1 MRNERVNKSIF
12 FTIKSGILWG
22 IGLLCVLTSCAPHPE
37 ATGRRPETLPSRPT
51 ERQIQEELER
61 STAEW
66 AYQQGVQAL
75 KREAL
80 QEAIQNFEL
89 AIQRD
94 AMHLRAYLSLG
105 DAYNM
110 QGEYMIAETYYNKVL
125 YYDPYSVPAYTALAN
140 MNAKMGKYREALS
153 LYRKVLELDP
163 ANQYAREQTE
173 DVTQEL
179 FTSYYNQG
187 IAYKDAGD
195 VEHAVIDLQ
204 KAYSVTPSLELAIE
218 IGNLYLQSQ
227 DYMMADSYF
236 QQALSQDPDYLPAII
251 GAGKVQMALD
261 HYHEAMN
268 YFKHGVQTEPANQE
282 AQKLFEQ
289 AQTEKVR
296 KTLPPQYTQIF
307 SAEQVTR
314 GEVAA
319 ALIVDLNL
327 EQQFSS
333 PARMVI
339 ISDITTHWA
348 KPYIIQAVQF
358 DIMKLPPD
366 RDFRPEEPIVKG
378 ELAFVLDSLLGQLG
392 APLPAAG
399 VVQFQ
404 DVSPDNYWYD
414 AIRRT
419 YAAGLIPANSDAEF
433 GVNAPVSGQTLRE
446 ILAKV
451 KTRL

>member
-1 MRNERVNKSIF
+1 MRNERINRRTFVTVNI
-12 FTIKSGILWG
+12 GILWE
-22 IGLLCVLTSCAPHPE
+22 IGLLCVLTSCAPYPE
-37 ATGRRPETLPSRPT
+37 ATGRRPETLPPRPT
-51 ERQIQEELER
+51 ERQIQEELKR

-66 AYQQGVQAL
+66 AYQQGLQAL
-75 KREAL
+75 EREAL
-80 QEAIQNFEL
+80 EEAIQNFEL

-163 ANQYAREQTE
+163 ANQYAREQSE
-173 DVTQEL
+173 QVTQEL
-179 FTSYYNQG
+179 FTSYYDQG
-187 IAYKDAGD
+187 IMYKDAGD
-195 VEHAVIDLQ
+195 LDRAVVELQ
-204 KAYSVTPSLELAIE
+204 KAYSVAPNLELAIE
-218 IGNLYLQSQ
+218 IGDLYLQSQ

-236 QQALSQDPDYLPAII
+236 QQALSQDPEYLPAII

-268 YFKHGVQTEPANQE
+268 YFKHGVQTQPTNQE
-282 AQKLFEQ
+282 AKKLFEQ

-296 KTLPPQYTQIF
+296 RTLPPQYTKIF

-319 ALIVDLNL
+319 LLIVDLNL
-327 EQQFSS
+327 EQEFPPPS
-333 PARMVI
+333 RMVI

-348 KPYIIQAVQF
+348 KSYIIQAVQF

-366 RDFRPEEPIVKG
+366 RYFRPDEPIVKG
-378 ELAFVLDSLLGQLG
+378 ELAFVLDGLLGQIG

-399 VVQFQ
+399 VVQFH

-433 GVNAPVSGQTLRE
+433 GINNSVSGQNMQE

-451 KTRL
+451 KKML